1 MFSPQ
6 EKASFQQKITG
17 NLSDTHRRELGE
29 MDKKIMRAK
38 KKQEHCQKEIDEWK
52 GILQNTSQAQDK
64 GRTHMCVGT
73 SHVQRTCAAGYS
85 N

>member
-17 NLSDTHRRELGE
+17 DLSDTHRRELTE
-29 MDKKIMRAK
+29 MDRKIMRAK
-38 KKQEHCQKEIDEWK
+38 KEQEHCQKEIDEWK